1 MNRKL
6 LQLFGLKFNPFSPEL
21 PLEALRLTPAVAEC
35 VNDFETLIPGI

>member
-21 PLEALRLTPAVAEC
+21 PLDALRLTPAVESFSWKIEQA
-35 VNDFETLIPGI
+35 LAR